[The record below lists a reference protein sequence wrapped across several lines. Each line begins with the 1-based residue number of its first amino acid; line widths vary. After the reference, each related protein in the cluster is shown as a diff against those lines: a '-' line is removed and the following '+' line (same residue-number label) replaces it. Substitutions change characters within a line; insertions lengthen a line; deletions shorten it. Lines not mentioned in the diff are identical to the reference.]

1 MIPHHF
7 STTVNV
13 SPSLRGG
20 LQADEAISEIA
31 SASFG
36 TLPRNPFIDFN
47 SIGWDSPCGGNDN
60 YLESG
65 GG

>member
-36 TLPRNPFIDFN
+36 TLPRNDDYP
-47 SIGWDSPCGGNDN
+47 
-60 YLESG
+60 ESG
-65 GG
+65 GR